1 MRLEYPV
8 FVEMGSGKV
17 LALPL
22 KLTFL
27 FMKLIGV
34 INQWTMP
41 AML

>member
-27 FMKLIGV
+27 FMKLIGL
-34 INQWTMP
+34 INQWTMH

>member
-27 FMKLIGV
+27 VMKLIGV
-34 INQWTMP
+34 IYQWTTR
-41 AML
+41 AVL